1 MPFPREPLNGL
12 PLLVSQRLLL
22 ERPTEI
28 DRLGN
33 ILI

>member
-1 MPFPREPLNGL
+1 MPLPRGAFNGL

-28 DRLGN
+28 GRLGE